1 MISKNITKRLKI
13 ESPKSPQFYLKPK
26 LNKGGIP
33 GRPDVSCYLSKI
45 SEYVDYHLQ
54 SIVKG
59 IPSYVKDKSNF
70 LQEINNVEFFPDNSC
85 FVWLDVKSLYTSI
98 RNVEGI
104 KAAKKSL
111 GNHPKRTLVTYVITT
126 CLALILTLNNFI
138 FNSTN
143 YLHTKSCAMIIR
155 HNIHE
160 SFWRKTYSGWAKKW
174 P

>member
-1 MISKNITKRLKI
+1 MYMYICLYMYNIYIYMYIYIYILHSKKNYERLNHNPTTTKNETVNKIIKRFHKEKLISKNITKRLKI

-85 FVWLDVKSLYTSI
+85 FV
-98 RNVEGI
+98 
-104 KAAKKSL
+104 
-111 GNHPKRTLVTYVITT
+111 
-126 CLALILTLNNFI
+126 
-138 FNSTN
+138 
-143 YLHTKSCAMIIR
+143 
-155 HNIHE
+155 
-160 SFWRKTYSGWAKKW
+160 
-174 P
+174 

>member
-1 MISKNITKRLKI
+1 MYIYIYILHSKKNYERLNHNPTTTKNETVNKIIKRFHKEKLISKNITKRLKI

-85 FVWLDVKSLYTSI
+85 F
-98 RNVEGI
+98 
-104 KAAKKSL
+104 A
-111 GNHPKRTLVTYVITT
+111 
-126 CLALILTLNNFI
+126 
-138 FNSTN
+138 
-143 YLHTKSCAMIIR
+143 
-155 HNIHE
+155 
-160 SFWRKTYSGWAKKW
+160 
-174 P
+174 